1 MDLIDARIWL
11 FYDLSKTLG
20 GVIGWNDNWVFILL
34 DFLNY
39 FLFLFFQ
46 VIVYDWLRLD
56 LIESLTSSHLVSKV
70 DVFRII
76 FVLGCD

>member
-1 MDLIDARIWL
+1 MDLIYARIWL
-11 FYDLSKTLG
+11 FYDLSKTFR
-20 GVIGWNDNWVFILL
+20 GVIGRNDNWVLILL

-39 FLFLFFQ
+39 FLLLFFQ
-46 VIVYDWLRLD
+46 VIVHDWLRLD
-56 LIESLTSSHLVSKV
+56 LIESLTSPDLISKV

>member
-1 MDLIDARIWL
+1 MDLIYARIWL
-11 FYDLSKTLG
+11 FYDLSKTFG
-20 GVIGWNDNWVFILL
+20 GVIGRNDNRVLILL

-39 FLFLFFQ
+39 FLLLFFQ

-56 LIESLTSSHLVSKV
+56 LIESLASPNLVSKV